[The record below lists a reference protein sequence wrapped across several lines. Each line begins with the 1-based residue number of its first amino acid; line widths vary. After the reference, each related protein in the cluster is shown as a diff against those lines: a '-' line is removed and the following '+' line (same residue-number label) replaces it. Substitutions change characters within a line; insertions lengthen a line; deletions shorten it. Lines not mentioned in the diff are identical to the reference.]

1 MFGERNGMH
10 GLWAQDFASSPV
22 MTSFGW
28 SALVELAFDNNRETI
43 SPTTTLEPP
52 LSAQP
57 FTTNRERYSE
67 LPGLLVLHIRRGD
80 YEDHCKHLARWS
92 STFLAFNGLPQ
103 LEQFTPPPGGPAVGT
118 ATEEGMA
125 LYLQRCYPS
134 IARIV
139 DAAEEARRAEAAR
152 GRPRL
157 ERVFVM
163 TNGAGEWVGELKAAL
178 AATGHWTHVA
188 SSRDLV
194 LNWEQKYVAQAVDML
209 VGQRAQVFI
218 GNGVRP
224 FASVALYDGRLML
237 SSFRVQWS
245 SLTGGIVIMRM
256 ANGFRP
262 ETTLFF

>member
-10 GLWAQDFASSPV
+10 GLWAQDFASSPI

-103 LEQFTPPPGGPAVGT
+103 LEQFTPPPGGPAEGT

-134 IARIV
+134 MARIV

-163 TNGAGEWVGELKAAL
+163 TNGAAEWVGELKAAL
-178 AATGHWTHVA
+178 AATGHWMHVA

-209 VGQRAQVFI
+209 IRQRAQVFI

-224 FASVALYDGRLML
+224 FASVSMYAWLTLF
-237 SSFRVQWS
+237 SFSQWS